1 MPLSAGE
8 RLGPYEIL
16 APLGAGG
23 MGEVYRAH
31 DTRLKREVALKI
43 LPEALAHD
51 PVRRQRF
58 EQEARAVAALNHP
71 NIVAIYDIGSENGVL
86 YIVTELVDGETL
98 NATKL
103 SLRRTLDCAVQ
114 IATGLAAAHTALIT
128 HRDLKPANILLT
140 RDGRIKILDFG
151 LAKMAAVPS
160 AFQSDIRS
168 GLGDTE
174 TLPLKTDPGVV
185 MGTVGYMSP
194 EQVKGLVADHRS
206 DIFSFGVILHEL
218 LSGRRAFHRDT
229 AVETMRAILKEDP
242 PELPDSVPAAVRQV
256 AHHCLEK
263 EPENRFQS
271 ARDLAFALSAMAQGS
286 GGSSIPTGPALS
298 LPVPSPWPKRA
309 MIAAAAL
316 VLIGIGVAG
325 GRILW
330 HTPEA
335 PSWSGGVLG
344 GPEMALDPR
353 ISPDGSLLAFQAMDD
368 GLTQVAVMKPESGN
382 WSILT
387 HNRERG
393 TTFALAWSAD
403 GASIYYDRR
412 TDVPQGIYSV
422 PLLGGDERLV
432 LEKASN
438 PEPLPDGSL
447 LVIRFNPERK
457 TQLFRFWPE
466 SGRLQDLPVIVYNA
480 SSPGHPMRTVPG
492 GKQAVIFGNPL
503 GREDQPPALL
513 LMDLDSGAMRSIATA
528 ERLADFR
535 AWAVTRDGQSVI
547 ASTWTDSLL
556 RIVSI
561 PLNGPLNGRAPPQ
574 TLFTATNL
582 AWYLDAA
589 PDGSVYISL
598 MDRPTELVGHS
609 STGGRTEHIASFPQ
623 VPTPM
628 LVELPD
634 GRAVIA
640 ERIGGRNRLMVVE
653 KGKQRTPL
661 ISTAEETSTP
671 ITAAG
676 PHGIAFMIGTEP
688 HQTLAVADTASG
700 RIERRIP
707 LNKGTVVSL
716 ASSLDAKTLYAAAG
730 GAIWAISSTN
740 SEPRMIRAGDSVAMD
755 PSGRY
760 LLICAN
766 EASKS
771 RLFRLPLEG
780 GAETEVNLDPKQPLM
795 GTWFLSPSSLNA
807 DGRLLFPLQ
816 PLDSWFSPIGL
827 VDTATGRVTRLATDD
842 VSDYHSL
849 AWLPDGRILALRV
862 GLRSTLWRFQPR
874 K

>member
-23 MGEVYRAH
+23 MGEVYRAQ

-51 PVRRQRF
+51 PIRRQRF

-103 SLRRTLDCAVQ
+103 NLRRTLDCAVQ

-174 TLPLKTDPGVV
+174 TLPIKTDPGVV

-286 GGSSIPTGPALS
+286 GGSSVPTGPALS

-640 ERIGGRNRLMVVE
+640 ERIGGRNRLMVVD
-653 KGKQRTPL
+653 KGKPRTPL

-688 HQTLAVADTASG
+688 HQTLAVADPPSG